1 MDNGAPCYRCEERHS
16 GCHSSCERYKEF
28 SQKRAEELSMI
39 RKKKADEAM
48 VTAVMIN
55 SIKKS
60 TKDITANKQNAWK
73 GRI

>member
-1 MDNGAPCYRCEERHS
+1 MMDNGAPCYRCEERHS

-48 VTAVMIN
+48 VTAVLIN
-55 SIKKS
+55 SIKK
-60 TKDITANKQNAWK
+60 KDLIFLLEKQ
-73 GRI
+73 